1 MEYMGDDTPNHNFIL
16 FLQLDGRVVPIF
28 GLQQEPALRFE
39 KTFYGELTLHFNN
52 SDSAMSGLQT
62 AVDNQQ
68 VAIKNSRS
76 SHGVTGCP
84 YKVSCRRMLDDMFI
98 EVQ

>member
-1 MEYMGDDTPNHNFIL
+1 MGDDTPHHNLIL
-16 FLQLDGRVVPIF
+16 FLQLDGRVAHVF

-39 KTFYGELTLHFNN
+39 KTFHGELTLHFNN
-52 SDSAMSGLQT
+52 SNPSMSGLQT
-62 AVDNQQ
+62 SVDNQQ

-76 SHGVTGCP
+76 RHGVTGCP
-84 YKVSCRRMLDDMFI
+84 YKVSRRRMLDDMLI